1 MNANIDLVGMVGSV
15 ERELLGGRH
24 HLQKGKP
31 RGAHLLLDVYKIG
44 NGHDDGGSS
53 RVNAFTGWNRK

>member
-1 MNANIDLVGMVGSV
+1 MVGSV

-53 RVNAFTGWNRK
+53 RVNAFTERNPK